1 MLNSGTDSREF
12 HARLPRDGSVN
23 VRDDDLVV
31 PAPEIDCAVAA
42 AGTLILGGDAEHNVI
57 RTLLQLQTHLSTQS
71 IQKGQPPFFS
81 RGLVQCATCHVRTK
95 AQQESLPVEGLT
107 THQFL

>member
-12 HARLPRDGSVN
+12 HVRLPRDGSVN
-23 VRDDDLVV
+23 VGDDDLVV

-57 RTLLQLQTHLSTQS
+57 RTLLQLQTHLSTNPYNRS
-71 IQKGQPPFFS
+71 TPFS
-81 RGLVQCATCHVRTK
+81 ARV
-95 AQQESLPVEGLT
+95 
-107 THQFL
+107 